1 MEMFEY
7 YTFRYTFFKDHTR
20 CFVVLHRGTNE
31 DVIIGSSLRACTRVL
46 VIKCRVEERL
56 ERHLGRNI
64 VKT

>member
-1 MEMFEY
+1 MFEY
-7 YTFRYTFFKDHTR
+7 YTFRYAFLKDHPR

-31 DVIIGSSLRACTRVL
+31 DVIIEFSLRACTRAL